1 MTDDRSST
9 ALTTGPELERLSAL
23 VDGELA
29 PHEQAE
35 VAAALAHDVQASA
48 RVEDYQRQGAALRSL
63 FPLPT
68 DVRYVL
74 VLPRRAWW
82 RRVSAALAWAGAGMI
97 LGTGG
102 MWLSAREA
110 DPWAF
115 SRHADLAYAVY
126 APEQRHPVEVAA
138 TDQAHLV
145 EWLSRRL
152 ARTLTIPALDEYGYT
167 LMGGRLLPGAAGPAA
182 QLMYQN
188 QAGGRLTLYITE
200 AAPQH
205 ASFRLLRQEDRRTFY
220 WASAGVGYALSGQRS
235 EPRLREIAMDVC
247 SSVGGDPQGWQRGAT
262 SPPVE

>member
-9 ALTTGPELERLSAL
+9 APATGPELKRLSAL

-35 VAAALAHDVQASA
+35 VLAALAHDVQAAA
-48 RVEDYQRQGAALRSL
+48 RVEDYRRQGAALRSL

-68 DVRYVL
+68 DAHDVV
-74 VLPRRAWW
+74 VMPRRAWW
-82 RRVSAALAWAGAGMI
+82 WRAAAALAWIGAGMV

-102 MWLSAREA
+102 AWLSSRSA
-110 DPWAF
+110 DPWDFA
-115 SRHADLAYAVY
+115 RHADLAYAVY

-167 LMGGRLLPGAAGPAA
+167 LIGGRLLPGAAGPAA

-200 AAPQH
+200 AAPQRT
-205 ASFRLLRQEDRRTFY
+205 AFRLLYQDDRRTFY
-220 WASAGVGYALSGQRS
+220 WASAGAGYALSGQRS

-247 SSVGGDPQGWQRGAT
+247 SSLGGSPQAWQ
-262 SPPVE
+262 